1 MKKIILLSVF
11 VYAFSF
17 IGKSQIFNITDGTA
31 VNDDKARPCI
41 TVTFEPGASEAKKAW
56 KSYLKKKYDLKLKN
70 DHGDDLKA
78 EEAVFPAVTSRTMDF
93 YTRFEKDKENHTTKM
108 NVFVKFGYDIYL
120 NKTDNPSEYSSLL
133 SIIKD
138 FSVEFLRTYYNDNL
152 SDLNSELAKIKKEQ
166 RNTVKENEDLASDI
180 EKNKQTIEDLKKENE
195 QKTAQIET
203 NKKTIETLTEKVTAK
218 KEEIQKMN
226 ELINGIK

>member
-11 VYAFSF
+11 ISVFSF
-17 IGKSQIFNITDGTA
+17 IGKSQIFNIADGTA

-41 TVTFEPGASEAKKAW
+41 TVTFEPDASEAKKAW
-56 KSYLKKKYDLKLKN
+56 KNYLKKKYDLKLKS
-70 DHGDDLKA
+70 DRGDDLKA

-93 YTRFEKDKENHTTKM
+93 YTRFEKDKDNHTTKM

-120 NKTDNPSEYSSLL
+120 NNTDNPSEYASLM

-138 FSVEFLRTYYNDNL
+138 FSVEFLRTHYNDKL
-152 SDLNSELAKIKKEQ
+152 EELNSELAKTEKKQ
-166 RNTVKENEDLASDI
+166 NNTLKENETLASDI
-180 EKNKQTIEDLKKENE
+180 EKNKQTIENLKKENE
-195 QKTAQIET
+195 DKTTQIEE
-203 NKKTIETLTEKVTAK
+203 NKKAIETLIEQVKAK

-226 ELINGIK
+226 EVINGIK

>member
-11 VYAFSF
+11 IYAFSF
-17 IGKSQIFNITDGTA
+17 IGKAQIFNITNGTA

-41 TVTFEPGASEAKKAW
+41 TVTFEPSASEAKKAW
-56 KSYLKKKYDLKLKN
+56 KSYLKKKYDLKLKS
-70 DHGDDLKA
+70 DRGDDLKA

-93 YTRFEKDKENHTTKM
+93 YTRFEKDKENNTTKM
-108 NVFVKFGYDIYL
+108 NVFIKYGYDIYL
-120 NKTDNPSEYSSLL
+120 NQTDNPSEYSSLM

-138 FSVEFLRTYYNDNL
+138 FSVEFLRTHYNEQL
-152 SDLNSELAKIKKEQ
+152 AELNKELAKTEKEQ
-166 RNTVKENEDLASDI
+166 ANTVKENETLASDI

-195 QKTAQIET
+195 QKASQIET
-203 NKKTIETLTEKVTAK
+203 NKKTIETLTEKVKAK

-226 ELINGIK
+226 EVVNGIK